1 MSAIAFLIEQI
12 AIGLYILIGVALI
25 VYFRRWLQG
34 KQAMRSSYFELERD
48 FARQQ
53 QSSALFMM
61 FILLEIGLFVVAVQN
76 IVAPTMR
83 EDQEVLQA
91 IASANPAQRIIA
103 GGDGI
108 FATSTPPAVIEP
120 PSIDDS
126 GIELGIDTS
135 GVIFI
140 TPTPT
145 FTPVGTILPDA
156 PPTVGCES
164 PYATLQIPANGMR
177 VFQITPVRG
186 VAYHEDFSEFRLEL
200 AGPTTVGQ
208 YGMLF
213 SNTTPAEE
221 LSTLYQ
227 FNPNDYDPGMYK
239 FRLVVFNLNKDIVAS
254 CEVTIE
260 ISDPIPTLTP
270 IPTATPRPGG

>member
-1 MSAIAFLIEQI
+1 MSAIAFLIEQT
-12 AIGLYILIGVALI
+12 AIGLYILIGVMLI

-34 KQAMRSSYFELERD
+34 KRGMRASYFELERD

-61 FILLEIGLFVVAVQN
+61 LILVEIGLFVVAVQN

-91 IASANPAQRIIA
+91 IEAVNPAQRIVA

-126 GIELGIDTS
+126 GIELGIDTGGS
-135 GVIFI
+135 IFI

-145 FTPVGTILPDA
+145 FTPVGTIEPNA
-156 PPTVGCES
+156 PAPLGCES

-177 VFQITPVRG
+177 VFQITPIRG
-186 VAYHEDFSEFRLEL
+186 VAYHEDFSEFKLEI
-200 AGPTTVGQ
+200 AGPTTLGQ
-208 YGMLF
+208 YGMLS
-213 SNTTPAEE
+213 SNMAPAEE

-227 FNPNDYDPGMYK
+227 FNPNDYDPGTYK

-254 CEVTIE
+254 CEVTIY

-270 IPTATPRPGG
+270 IPTATPRPA